1 MSSSRLPGLLSRAL
15 ATARTTRFHS
25 LRKTSSSP
33 GEKSE
38 LIKQS
43 LKKPKLP
50 EGRFDAPEDSHLEK
64 EPLESESSKAP
75 PSEFPDDINPVTK
88 EKGGPRG
95 PEPTRYGDWER
106 KGRCI
111 DF

>member
-1 MSSSRLPGLLSRAL
+1 MTASGLAAL
-15 ATARTTRFHS
+15 LGRVPAAAWGATRSPILYHS
-25 LRKTSSSP
+25 WRKASSSP
-33 GEKSE
+33 GGKAGHVT
-38 LIKQS
+38 QT
-43 LKKPKLP
+43 LKKPRLP
-50 EGRFDAPEDSHLEK
+50 EGRFDAPEGSHFEK
-64 EPLESESSKAP
+64 EPLKK
-75 PSEFPDDINPVTK
+75 FPDDVNPVTK

>member
-1 MSSSRLPGLLSRAL
+1 MAAAGLSGSLVRLWASAWSATESPLLYHSWRKMSSSQGIEP
-15 ATARTTRFHS
+15 
-25 LRKTSSSP
+25 KPVSP
-33 GEKSE
+33 SM
-38 LIKQS
+38 
-43 LKKPKLP
+43 KKPKVP
-50 EGRFDAPEDSHLEK
+50 VGRFDAPEDSHLEK
-64 EPLESESSKAP
+64 EPLKK
-75 PSEFPDDINPVTK
+75 FPGDINPVTK

>member
-1 MSSSRLPGLLSRAL
+1 MTTTRLAGSLIRLLASTWNRTESPLLYPSWRKMSSSQG
-15 ATARTTRFHS
+15 
-25 LRKTSSSP
+25 
-33 GEKSE
+33 G
-38 LIKQS
+38 
-43 LKKPKLP
+43 KPKPVKQPTRKPELP
-50 EGRFDAPEDSHLEK
+50 VGRFDAPEDSHLEK
-64 EPLESESSKAP
+64 EPLKK
-75 PSEFPDDINPVTK
+75 FPGDINPVTK